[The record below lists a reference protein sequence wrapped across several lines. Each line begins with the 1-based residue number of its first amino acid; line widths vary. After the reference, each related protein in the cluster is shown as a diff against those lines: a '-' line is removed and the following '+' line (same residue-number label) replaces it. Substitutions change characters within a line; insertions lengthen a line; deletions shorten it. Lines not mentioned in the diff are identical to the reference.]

1 MTGFINRLFRR
12 KPLPGESSTPQSQR
26 QPQPQ
31 PQRQKG
37 GSYFLDPDD
46 AKTYGDIDYMR
57 TARKVRK
64 TFMGGSVETIE
75 EISATE
81 KRRLNDQKPSRS
93 NSETSA
99 STPASPSESAAT
111 PQFERRRAS
120 SEMDMFRNMAKDLG
134 KKS

>member
-12 KPLPGESSTPQSQR
+12 QLLPGESSTPPSQR
-26 QPQPQ
+26 QSQPQ

-37 GSYFLDPDD
+37 GAYFLDPDD

-64 TFMGGSVETIE
+64 TFMGGSVEMIE

-81 KRRLNDQKPSRS
+81 KRRLNDQKPSKS
-93 NSETSA
+93 NSETSTPA
-99 STPASPSESAAT
+99 PASPSESAT

-120 SEMDMFRNMAKDLG
+120 SEMDLFRNMAKDLG